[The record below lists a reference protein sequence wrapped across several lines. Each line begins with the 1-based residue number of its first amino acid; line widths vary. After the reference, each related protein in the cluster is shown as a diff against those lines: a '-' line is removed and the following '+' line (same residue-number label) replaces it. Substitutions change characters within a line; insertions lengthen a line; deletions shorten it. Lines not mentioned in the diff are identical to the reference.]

1 MVKVDSL
8 WHGNFWTGNP
18 AHPQART
25 LAVHRG
31 RIVAVDDVSD
41 LRAAAEHDLGP
52 DLIIPGLH
60 GAHHHTS
67 AVGEQLAMVDLR
79 FPAVT
84 NLDELFAAIADRA
97 ATLPHGAWVKAGG
110 YDQNRLG
117 DHPTAEGLDRVAGG
131 HPVLVEHVSHHMIV
145 ANTAAFGRAGHPGR
159 RDFPDVDGGRV
170 LRDEAGLPTGLLQE
184 TAGDAIRLAA
194 ARTTQEESIENLR
207 LASEQSVAFGLTSL
221 TEPGIVIGGALG
233 VNAPILDA
241 YQTAVDTGVLKPR
254 MTVMPFH
261 HVLHELELNSEGRRT
276 FDMGIRTGFGD
287 DRLRLGPV
295 KIIADG
301 SLIGRSAAV
310 HECFCAEPDN
320 RGVMVVDP
328 ADLAEL
334 VPAYDRAGWTVAIHA
349 IGDRA
354 IDHALD
360 AIELTRSAGSRARH
374 RIEHFAIATGEQVAR
389 AARLEVT
396 PVPQGV
402 FISEFG
408 DGILA
413 SLGAQRAAGTYRMR
427 SLLDA
432 GITVPG
438 STDAPVSEA
447 NPFVCLRDLV
457 VRRTSSGTDF
467 ALAERVSVAEAVRA
481 YTFGSAY
488 AAGREADLGTLEI
501 GKCAD
506 FVRLSEDIF
515 AIEPADIA
523 EIHATATIIGGEI
536 VWEDSAAF

>member
-8 WHGNFWTGNP
+8 WHGNFWTGSP

-52 DLIIPGLH
+52 DLIIPRLH
-60 GAHHHTS
+60 DAHHHTS
-67 AVGEQLAMVDLR
+67 AVGEQLAQVEPALPGGDKPRRALR
-79 FPAVT
+79 R
-84 NLDELFAAIADRA
+84 DRRPVPPQ
-97 ATLPHGAWVKAGG
+97 LPHGAWVKAGG

-117 DHPTAEGLDRVAGG
+117 DHPPAEGLDRVAGG

-334 VPAYDRAGWTVAIHA
+334 VPACDRAGWTVAIHA
-349 IGDRA
+349 IGDRRA
-354 IDHALD
+354 IDHA
-360 AIELTRSAGSRARH
+360 S
-374 RIEHFAIATGEQVAR
+374 
-389 AARLEVT
+389 T
-396 PVPQGV
+396 P
-402 FISEFG
+402 S
-408 DGILA
+408 D
-413 SLGAQRAAGTYRMR
+413 
-427 SLLDA
+427 
-432 GITVPG
+432 
-438 STDAPVSEA
+438 
-447 NPFVCLRDLV
+447 
-457 VRRTSSGTDF
+457 
-467 ALAERVSVAEAVRA
+467 
-481 YTFGSAY
+481 
-488 AAGREADLGTLEI
+488 
-501 GKCAD
+501 
-506 FVRLSEDIF
+506 
-515 AIEPADIA
+515 
-523 EIHATATIIGGEI
+523 
-536 VWEDSAAF
+536 